1 MLMKSLWR
9 RQQEESVMK
18 KSGKRGFLI
27 IEAFL
32 EVMAVSLI
40 MTAAVTSLAEAFRFS
55 EQTRRR
61 AGQIF
66 IFQDTMEK
74 IKYRSIY
81 KKSDPEIMKSIILNG
96 ETYTIEIKEENC
108 LIRDIPIKKINCAVI
123 DSMGYKIQGTT
134 AVPGDRA

>member
-40 MTAAVTSLAEAFRFS
+40 MTAAVTSLAEAFRFFRTNTPQS
-55 EQTRRR
+55 RTD
-61 AGQIF
+61 F
-66 IFQDTMEK
+66 YF
-74 IKYRSIY
+74 S
-81 KKSDPEIMKSIILNG
+81 
-96 ETYTIEIKEENC
+96 
-108 LIRDIPIKKINCAVI
+108 
-123 DSMGYKIQGTT
+123 GYDGKNKIQKYI
-134 AVPGDRA
+134 

>member
-74 IKYRSIY
+74 IK
-81 KKSDPEIMKSIILNG
+81 
-96 ETYTIEIKEENC
+96 
-108 LIRDIPIKKINCAVI
+108 
-123 DSMGYKIQGTT
+123 IQKYI
-134 AVPGDRA
+134 